1 MRVFYF
7 SVPLEKVLEILET
20 VDDEDNF
27 SDEDGDIPR
36 AADISSIILFPP
48 KDGDITDEDSDDDD
62 EANLNHLTPAQ
73 LIADVEVVHTDR
85 ANEATASVR
94 PNKITPVT
102 TGNKK
107 RKLRQWQ
114 SSKEFSKDVPE
125 PVEKEIIVE
134 RSWSAV
140 ETWESVFSNDIFT
153 LLVEMSNNYALQRN
167 HHLNVTLEEMKVYV
181 AILLLTGYM
190 TPKNIRMYWEI
201 KQDVHNQAV
210 ADAMRRNRFL
220 EIHQYLHTCD
230 NLHLLPNDKF
240 AKLESY
246 FSRLNKS
253 FLKNFEKVFSRE
265 IAIDETMVPYY
276 GRHSCKQHIHGKPI
290 RFGYKLWSAC
300 TRAGYLVQF
309 IPYQGSKA
317 AQLPDQPN
325 YGLGA
330 AVVLQLLS
338 TFPQEKS
345 YNLFFDNFF
354 TGLPLLDRLTE
365 LGHFGTGTVRE
376 NRTEKC
382 PLDEQKAMKK
392 MGRGAMCMRVTSDI
406 AIVRWNDNSIVT
418 LASNACGID
427 PQTSVIRVAS
437 VNKKRMKIFVQSPN
451 VVTKYNTFMGG
462 VDRFDQNVESERIA
476 FRGKKW
482 WYPLFAFGV
491 DAACQTAWKLYQAI
505 NQETTSYCGFRR
517 SIVQAYLGKYKT
529 PPKRSTACGSASS
542 SRVHDFVR
550 TDNCV
555 NEHVK
560 EQCSHAHC
568 AHCQKRTRIQCKKR
582 QVPLHVKCWYAFH
595 NK

>member
-1 MRVFYF
+1 MC
-7 SVPLEKVLEILET
+7 
-20 VDDEDNF
+20 
-27 SDEDGDIPR
+27 
-36 AADISSIILFPP
+36 
-48 KDGDITDEDSDDDD
+48 
-62 EANLNHLTPAQ
+62 LTTQ
-73 LIADVEVVHTDR
+73 
-85 ANEATASVR
+85 
-94 PNKITPVT
+94 
-102 TGNKK
+102 
-107 RKLRQWQ
+107 
-114 SSKEFSKDVPE
+114 E
-125 PVEKEIIVE
+125 PH
-134 RSWSAV
+134 RTS
-140 ETWESVFSNDIFT
+140 
-153 LLVEMSNNYALQRN
+153 L
-167 HHLNVTLEEMKVYV
+167 
-181 AILLLTGYM
+181 
-190 TPKNIRMYWEI
+190 
-201 KQDVHNQAV
+201 
-210 ADAMRRNRFL
+210 
-220 EIHQYLHTCD
+220 
-230 NLHLLPNDKF
+230 
-240 AKLESY
+240 
-246 FSRLNKS
+246 
-253 FLKNFEKVFSRE
+253 
-265 IAIDETMVPYY
+265 
-276 GRHSCKQHIHGKPI
+276 
-290 RFGYKLWSAC
+290 AC

-338 TFPQEKS
+338 TFPQEKP

-418 LASNACGID
+418 LASNAYGID

-437 VNKKRMKIFVQSPN
+437 VNKKRMKISVQSPN

-491 DAACQTAWKLYQAI
+491 DAACQNAWKLYQAI

-568 AHCQKRTRIQCKKR
+568 AHCQKRTRIQCKKC